1 MPNNIL
7 PTKEVLNIIMK
18 RLAIF
23 CTFML
28 TGLLILGAL
37 PTHGEAEIYDSVVR
51 LHVLANS
58 DSAEDQALKLRVRD
72 SVLERA
78 SAIVSGCRDRA
89 EAVAALNGSLESLRR
104 CALATVRDSGYDY
117 NVTVLLDYED
127 YPTRSYE
134 AVCFPAGEYM
144 SLRVCIGEAE
154 GQNWWCVLFPNLCY
168 GAADRKSSEN
178 AFIQA
183 GLTPE
188 QYKIVTETGGT
199 KYKLRFRLLELLEQA
214 FGK

>member
-1 MPNNIL
+1 MKKLALFCSFIL
-7 PTKEVLNIIMK
+7 LGVL
-18 RLAIF
+18 
-23 CTFML
+23 
-28 TGLLILGAL
+28 LLSIL

-58 DSAEDQALKLRVRD
+58 DSDEDQALKLRVRD

-78 SAIVSGCRDRA
+78 SVIVDGCRDRD
-89 EAVAALNGSLESLRR
+89 EAVSALDGELEQLREAALEVVQ
-104 CALATVRDSGYDY
+104 AEGYDY
-117 NVTVLLDYED
+117 DVTVLLDYED

-134 AVCFPAGEYM
+134 AVCFPAGRYM

-154 GQNWWCVLFPNLCY
+154 GQNWWCVLFPNLCL
-168 GAADRKSSEN
+168 GAADRRSAED

-188 QYKIVTETGGT
+188 QYRVVTETSGT
-199 KYKLRFRLLELLEQA
+199 RYKLRFKLLEVLEEA
-214 FGK
+214 FGG

>member
-1 MPNNIL
+1 
-7 PTKEVLNIIMK
+7 
-18 RLAIF
+18 
-23 CTFML
+23 ML
-28 TGLLILGAL
+28 VGLLILGAL

-58 DSAEDQALKLRVRD
+58 DSDEDQALKLRVRD

-78 SAIVSGCRDRA
+78 SLLVDGCRDRD
-89 EAVAALNGSLESLRR
+89 EAVEALNGSLEELRET
-104 CALATVRDSGYDY
+104 ALDTVRANGYDY
-117 NVTVLLDYED
+117 GVTVLLDYED

-154 GQNWWCVLFPNLCY
+154 GQNWWCVLFPNLCL
-168 GAADRKSSEN
+168 GAADRKGSED

-183 GLTPE
+183 GLTPD
-188 QYKIVTETGGT
+188 QYKIVTEPEGT

-214 FGK
+214 FGH

>member
-1 MPNNIL
+1 MKKLALFCSFIL
-7 PTKEVLNIIMK
+7 LGVL
-18 RLAIF
+18 
-23 CTFML
+23 
-28 TGLLILGAL
+28 LLSIL

-58 DSAEDQALKLRVRD
+58 DSDEDQALKLRVRD

-78 SAIVSGCRDRA
+78 SVIVDGCRDRDS
-89 EAVAALNGSLESLRR
+89 AVSALGGELESLREA
-104 CALATVRDSGYDY
+104 ALEVVRAEGYDY
-117 NVTVLLDYED
+117 DVTVLLDYED

-134 AVCFPAGEYM
+134 AVCFPAGRYM

-154 GQNWWCVLFPNLCY
+154 GQNWWCVLFPNLCL
-168 GAADRKSSEN
+168 GAADRRSAED

-188 QYKIVTETGGT
+188 QYRVVTETSGT
-199 KYKLRFRLLELLEQA
+199 RYKLRFKLLEVLEEA
-214 FGK
+214 FGG